1 MSRTPAAYQPE
12 TEKHGTPI
20 SEPSAEEEWIPILVP
35 ASRFADFFAH
45 NMYLD
50 AVTPPGKYRPPPPT
64 RVASADSPMC
74 PPLPPRAWL
83 PKAKALPPPLTRDI
97 NMELEEVAEDIEN
110 FEVTGIRRYKGAG
123 LTIVYKTSFE
133 EGRKPLKDFIDG
145 DYITHQEVCDLINQ
159 WNDNAKKIPN
169 MYRRRCLMCC
179 NRAHSGK
186 TLCGPCMPT
195 FEKVIYG

>member
-1 MSRTPAAYQPE
+1 MSSRTPAAYQPE

-35 ASRFADFFAH
+35 ASRFANFFAH

-50 AVTPPGKYRPPPPT
+50 AVTPPGKYKPPPPT
-64 RVASADSPMC
+64 RSASADSPVC
-74 PPLPPRAWL
+74 PPLPPREWL
-83 PKAKALPPPLTRDI
+83 GKARDLPPPITRDI
-97 NMELEEVAEDIEN
+97 NMELDGPAEDIEN
-110 FEVTGIRRYKGAG
+110 FEVTGIRRYKGSG

-159 WNDNAKKIPN
+159 WNENAEKMPN
-169 MYRRRCLMCC
+169 VWRRCLMCSK
-179 NRAHSGK
+179 RAHHGK
-186 TLCGPCMPT
+186 TLCGPCVPD